1 LMIMG
6 SLLED
11 SWDTYASNIRLVL
24 LFSIPFIIAFLIP
37 LLAPLPTYI
46 SSGGIFIRTAS
57 VFLNITAFGLVV
69 IVVSLFLSLLFLSF
83 AFVAISLIVK
93 AKRTYTKHPGSVL
106 RDVEKYTAR
115 VFVVL
120 LAYAFVLTIVNIG
133 SYFLGLEQVLT
144 PLVGFFLFMAIFY
157 APTAIVIDNKK
168 ISTAL
173 NQSARM
179 AAREPQYFLLWIALI
194 TVVVA
199 LLDYVIIH
207 ATGTLLSSY
216 IFLVVNSLLVLPYFV
231 IFQAEAYMKRFSILK
246 H

>member
-1 LMIMG
+1 MAT
-6 SLLED
+6 LLED
-11 SWDTYASNIRLVL
+11 SWETYAGNIKLVL

-46 SSGGIFIRTAS
+46 SSGGIFLRTAS
-57 VFLNITAFGLVV
+57 VFLNINALGLVV
-69 IVVSLFLSLLFLSF
+69 IIASAFLSLLFLSF

-115 VFVVL
+115 VFAVL
-120 LAYAFVLTIVNIG
+120 LAYAFILTVVNIF
-133 SYFLGLEQVLT
+133 SYFLGLEQVIT
-144 PLVGFFLFMAIFY
+144 PILGFFLFMAMFY
-157 APTAIVIDNKK
+157 APTAIVIDNRG
-168 ISTAL
+168 ITTAL
-173 NQSARM
+173 NKSM
-179 AAREPQYFLLWIALI
+179 ELVAREPQYFLLWIVLI
-194 TVVVA
+194 TFVVSI
-199 LLDYVIIH
+199 LDFVVIR

-216 IFLVVNSLLVLPYFV
+216 IFLVINSLFVLPYFV